1 MKTRIEE
8 DDCDFGDDMLV
19 YHNGEPLTGEVVTR
33 DAEGRMISLVHYV
46 GGITSGPQT
55 HWYADGSKKTEGTV
69 MRGEAVGEWRSWHA
83 NGQLSEYTLFSQHG
97 EYMRRQ
103 RWDKDGNL
111 TVDKS
116 YTA

>member
-1 MKTRIEE
+1 MRIED
-8 DDCDFGDDMLV
+8 DDCDVEEDTLV
-19 YHNGEPLTGEVVTR
+19 YYEGEPFTGEVVER
-33 DAEGRMISLVHYV
+33 DAEGRMIGLVHYV

-55 HWYADGSKKTEGTV
+55 HWHPNGSKKMEGTV
-69 MRGEAVGEWRSWHA
+69 KRGEAVGEWRSWHA
-83 NGQLSEYTLFSQHG
+83 NGQLSEYSLFSQDG

-116 YTA
+116 YTN